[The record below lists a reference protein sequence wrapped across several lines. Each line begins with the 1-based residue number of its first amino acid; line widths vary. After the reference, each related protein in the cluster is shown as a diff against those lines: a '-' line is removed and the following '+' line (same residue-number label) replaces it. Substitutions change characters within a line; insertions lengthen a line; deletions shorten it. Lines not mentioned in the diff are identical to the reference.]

1 MLLDLLPQ
9 LGDEDKGT
17 SLPGLYFPHN
27 FIMKN
32 FKHTENL
39 KEFYSDYSHPHQL
52 RVYSEHFNI
61 LPLSHIFPCSPGIIL
76 NN

>member
-52 RVYSEHFNI
+52 ESTVNI
-61 LPLSHIFPCSPGIIL
+61 LTYFLYLISFHVVLVLF
-76 NN
+76 